1 MDPGGQAVMNKYGSR
16 EKILVRIRAGKPES
30 LPLPA
35 VPLYSCP
42 GNPVENFITHLLN
55 FDGKAIK
62 FRTRDDA
69 VAWLGRQEETNASTH
84 VVYSTAAGVKG
95 SIDEKELAD
104 LRNGSKI
111 EACIAEG
118 APGVGEMGSIWVTDQ
133 SLGKP
138 ACALLSRK
146 LFIFL
151 DSARIVNGLHEAYAA
166 IKLGE
171 NQYGSF
177 YAGPSATADIEAV
190 HITGA
195 QGPIA
200 LTVLLYN
207 CEDAEEP
214 PKLLISPNAD
224 SSPWQKF
231 M

>member
-1 MDPGGQAVMNKYGSR
+1 MNQQGSR
-16 EKILVRIRAGKPES
+16 QKILARIRIGKPES
-30 LPLPA
+30 RPLPEI
-35 VPLYSCP
+35 PHYSWP
-42 GNPVENFITHLLN
+42 GNAVENFISHLLN

-62 FRTRDDA
+62 FRTRSDA
-69 VAWLGRQEETNASTH
+69 VAWLDKQEETDVSRHAI
-84 VVYSTAAGVKG
+84 YSTAAGVKG
-95 SIDEKELAD
+95 NMDENELAD
-104 LRNGSKI
+104 LRNGGKI
-111 EACIAEG
+111 EACITEG
-118 APGVGEMGSIWVTDQ
+118 ELGVGEMGSIWVTDK

-138 ACALLSRK
+138 ACALLSRQ

-151 DSARIVNGLHEAYAA
+151 DSAHIINGLHEAYASLE
-166 IKLGE
+166 LGD
-171 NQYGSF
+171 NQYGAF

-190 HITGA
+190 RITGA

-200 LTVLLYN
+200 MTVLLYN